1 MGFNDPV
8 LVGRNKQLTSA
19 GGGFPGEVVEAWIA
33 LLLMVR
39 RRGGNGL
46 PSRENSDVQLLEV
59 SKPARKLSHMINT
72 WFGVANLDGG
82 SKCIG
87 NGHLKDALDAQ
98 ESLKLQSRKTIPR
111 QREFM
116 EGAHIGHE
124 LEQPH
129 RYAVNSYSCRL
140 QEEKLCSSLSWRS
153 CGEGMKKV
161 IGEGLHGQNLLQIS
175 SDDEKTSSSR
185 SLGVY
190 FRSALG
196 SSYHETEGGR
206 KNSTAASEQ
215 PVKMKAPSLIA
226 RLMGLEEVPAEAA
239 QTIRKEQIRENLN
252 APRSMFHVGKPEA
265 GRLLLS
271 KQSPKPERVTLRS
284 IIEREKIER
293 LVKRGQEI
301 GCRNQSDSNDTS
313 ADERYSKRLH
323 MDEEDPSTVKAM
335 QLPERGEQHELLPSR
350 PPSSQESI
358 QATKVVHDE
367 VIANRRRELAHESV
381 RKEAVSSKK
390 SKVESSKKSKLPASV
405 CHGQQK
411 KEANLHKR
419 SYQGQRSLLDRT
431 TPQSRKGLKTAAAP
445 LSQAKKATTAST
457 EPNKRPASAKSIAM
471 KAGETQQKSMM
482 KPQRE
487 MVSGN
492 STNAAAEKRTAA
504 AKPARK
510 MTKVKTPKQRDGQEM
525 SPSCKTD
532 DDASAI
538 NISPAAEPSK
548 QRKLSPKS
556 SNNEKAGKDQKVIR
570 EVMPKTSKGGMVS
583 GKAEAAAAKHVGNEL
598 ISTTTRADKVE
609 HLEALLLSCQS
620 FLLHADELTLDA
632 HTPTNHGKLDWD
644 EVDKDAKLYLG
655 CAEELIERKRQHA
668 ELSGHHPMSLTHRW
682 SRTEHASLDQI
693 VGEIS
698 KGIGR
703 LAKYSEADDDVT
715 YRDSLYVRLER
726 DLRCKDKLMNAM
738 WDVGWRNGICM
749 EEAYNVVSKVEE
761 HIVSALVEKVAM
773 ELVDAIFVGDCS
785 PN

>member
-19 GGGFPGEVVEAWIA
+19 GGGFPGEVVEAWFA

-39 RRGGNGL
+39 RGGGNGL

-82 SKCIG
+82 SKCIS

-98 ESLKLQSRKTIPR
+98 ESLKLQSRTTIPH

-124 LEQPH
+124 SKKPH
-129 RYAVNSYSCRL
+129 RYAVNSYSSRL
-140 QEEKLCSSLSWRS
+140 PEEKLCSSLSWRS
-153 CGEGMKKV
+153 CGEEMKKV
-161 IGEGLHGQNLLQIS
+161 IRESLHGQNLLQIS

-215 PVKMKAPSLIA
+215 PMKMKAPSLIA

-239 QTIRKEQIRENLN
+239 ETTRKEQIRENLN
-252 APRSMFHVGKPEA
+252 APRPMFHVGMPGA
-265 GRLLLS
+265 GRLLVS
-271 KQSPKPERVTLRS
+271 KQSPKPERVTLHS

-293 LVKRGQEI
+293 LAKRGQEI

-313 ADERYSKRLH
+313 ADERYGKRFH
-323 MDEEDPSTVKAM
+323 MDEEDPSAVKAM
-335 QLPERGEQHELLPSR
+335 QLPERGEQHELLASR
-350 PPSSQESI
+350 PPSSHESI
-358 QATKVVHDE
+358 QATKVEHDE
-367 VIANRRRELAHESV
+367 VIADRRRELAHESV

-390 SKVESSKKSKLPASV
+390 SKVESSKKSKMPDSV
-405 CHGQQK
+405 CDGQQK
-411 KEANLHKR
+411 KEAKLHKR
-419 SYQGQRSLLDRT
+419 SFQGQKSLLDRT
-431 TPQSRKGLKTAAAP
+431 TPQSRNGLKAAAAP
-445 LSQAKKATTAST
+445 LSQAKKAAAAST

-471 KAGETQQKSMM
+471 KAGATQQKSMM

-510 MTKVKTPKQRDGQEM
+510 MTKLKTPKQRDGQEM

-532 DDASAI
+532 DGASAI

-548 QRKLSPKS
+548 QQKLSPKS
-556 SNNEKAGKDQKVIR
+556 SNNEKTGKDQKVIR
-570 EVMPKTSKGGMVS
+570 EVMPKSSKVGMVS

-598 ISTTTRADKVE
+598 ISTTKRADKVE
-609 HLEALLLSCQS
+609 HLEALLLGCQS
-620 FLLHADELTLDA
+620 FLLHAYELTLNA

-668 ELSGHHPMSLTHRW
+668 ELSGRHPMSLIHRW

-703 LAKYSEADDDVT
+703 LAKYSEADDDVIS
-715 YRDSLYVRLER
+715 RDSLYVRLER
-726 DLRCKDKLMNAM
+726 DLRCKDVLINAM

-749 EEAYNVVSKVEE
+749 EEAYHVVSKVEE

-773 ELVDAIFVGDCS
+773 ELVDAVFVGDCS